1 MVDVII
7 ANWKMSLGRKESRDL
22 AQDLLGLQIREGG
35 LIICPS
41 VLFTCDVGEVIAD
54 SVISLG
60 SQDCAN
66 KQVDAYTGG
75 VGVKHL
81 RDIGCRY
88 CIVGHSERRMLAYET
103 AQEIH
108 DKLVLLLEYGIT
120 PILCVGED
128 HISRKAGVTREVV
141 LMQLEEIGFGIDW
154 SKIIVAY
161 EPVWAVG
168 TGMIPTNSEISEVIE
183 VIDSNVSPFKI
194 LYGGSVNKAN
204 ISELNMIEN
213 LDGFLIGSASTKL
226 DEIKDMLKI
235 TNNLI

>member
-1 MVDVII
+1 
-7 ANWKMSLGRKESRDL
+7 
-22 AQDLLGLQIREGG
+22 
-35 LIICPS
+35 
-41 VLFTCDVGEVIAD
+41 
-54 SVISLG
+54 
-60 SQDCAN
+60 
-66 KQVDAYTGG
+66 
-75 VGVKHL
+75 
-81 RDIGCRY
+81 
-88 CIVGHSERRMLAYET
+88 MLAYET